1 MSCQQLTQLK
11 IESLINNPTWIGMLE
26 LFPSGF
32 RLFRQ
37 LWPTTTFTPC
47 NLFVSLDVYWVVM
60 QPRGSNWCHQ
70 KVTTHSAICERI
82 ISYEITK
89 HLKFLPCQS
98 EGKCCSPFEGVLW
111 TVLLTDFPQFLLRS
125 HPCMKGQTVS
135 EQGCSRPHQVI
146 PPARTESRLI
156 TINNSIVQKSCRTAF
171 LLLTSNSHHMEW
183 FARWSKRQR
192 FTF

>member
-98 EGKCCSPFEGVLW
+98 E
-111 TVLLTDFPQFLLRS
+111 VLLTFW
-125 HPCMKGQTVS
+125 
-135 EQGCSRPHQVI
+135 GCS
-146 PPARTESRLI
+146 L
-156 TINNSIVQKSCRTAF
+156 NS
-171 LLLTSNSHHMEW
+171 TSNWLSAVLVTKSSLYEGSNCIRTGML
-183 FARWSKRQR
+183 SPTPSDTSCKNGV
-192 FTF
+192 TFDNN